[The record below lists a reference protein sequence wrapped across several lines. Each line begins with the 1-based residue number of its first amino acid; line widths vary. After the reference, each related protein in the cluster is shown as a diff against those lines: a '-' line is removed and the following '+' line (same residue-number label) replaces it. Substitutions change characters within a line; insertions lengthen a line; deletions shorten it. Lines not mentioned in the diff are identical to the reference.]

1 MDVTRRRL
9 LQCAGTA
16 VVAQAAP
23 AARADTW
30 PNSVVKLE
38 IGFPP
43 GGGMDAAGRIIANRL
58 SEVWGQ
64 QVIIENRGGAG
75 GRIAVDATAHAPPD
89 GYTMLAAPGSPAV
102 ATLLFDSLTYDPVA
116 DLAPV
121 SLCGTFPEVI
131 AVPNTSPAKTLA
143 DFIAYAKAN
152 AGKVSWASPGVGT
165 YPFLTGELFKRAAGI
180 EMTHVPYR
188 GVTAGGMT
196 DLVSGRV
203 DAMFNTTGSLL
214 PPIRANLVRGLAVTS
229 PQRFPTAPELPT
241 VAEAGVPG
249 FDVTSWYGLYVPTGT
264 PAEIVRKISTDA
276 IAMLREAEVRKKFED
291 LGVIAEGSTPEQLA
305 AKNVA
310 DFARWTPIIKAAG
323 IRGE

>member
-1 MDVTRRRL
+1 MDLTRRRL
-9 LQCAGTA
+9 LQCAG
-16 VVAQAAP
+16 AAAFTP
-23 AARADTW
+23 GAGSAKADAW
-30 PNSVVKLE
+30 PNRIVKLE

-43 GGGMDAAGRIIANRL
+43 GGGMDAAGRIVANQL
-58 SEVWGQ
+58 SGQWGQ

-102 ATLLFDSLTYDPVA
+102 ASLLFDSLTYDPVA

-121 SLCGTFPEVI
+121 SLLGTYPQVI
-131 AVPNTSPAKTLA
+131 AVPNSSPIKTLA

-188 GVTAGGMT
+188 GVAAGGMT

-214 PPIRANLVRGLAVTS
+214 PPVRANIVRGLAVTS

-249 FDVTSWYGLYVPTGT
+249 FDVTSWYGLYVPAGT
-264 PAEIVRKISTDA
+264 PAEIVRKINTDT
-276 IAMLREAEVRKKFED
+276 IAMLREAEVKQKFED
-291 LGVIAEGSTPEQLA
+291 LGIIAEGSTPEQLA
-305 AKNVA
+305 ARNAA